1 MERRLAVILAA
12 DAAGY
17 SHLMEIDEDR
27 AHRALR
33 TRHAVIEQVIAKF
46 GGRIFGAAGDSIMAE
61 FGSAVEAV
69 RAAAEVQGTLAGQS
83 LDLPE
88 GHQML
93 FRIGI
98 NVGDVIVDGSSL
110 YGDAVNLAA
119 RLESLAEPGGICIS
133 ANVHEH
139 VEHKLPLEFRDY
151 GEHTVKNIS
160 KPVHVFHV
168 SLRKSDESLLSV
180 TSVETFATNWLAPR
194 LATFQESYPDITVR
208 LEAMGRV
215 VSFERDGYDVGIRSG
230 LGNWPGLKAHRL
242 LPIEFTPLCS
252 PQLLARAGGLKTPTD
267 LLRLPLFDDREGW
280 WQQWFALTGESDV
293 KLTHSPSFQ
302 VITQAMLAQAVL
314 AGHGVAVL
322 MPFLFAPEI
331 EAGRMVQPFD
341 LVCRSELSYWLVY
354 PEEYEKLAK
363 VRAFRDWLLASMSPI
378 STGADRTS
386 LSRT

>member
-17 SHLMEIDEDR
+17 SHLMEIDEER

-33 TRHAVIEQVIAKF
+33 ARHAVIERIIAKF
-46 GGRIFGAAGDSIMAE
+46 SGRIFGAAGDSIMAE

-69 RAAAEVQGTLAGQS
+69 RAAAEIQSALAEQS

-88 GHQML
+88 GHRML

-98 NVGDVIVDGSSL
+98 NIGDVIVDGGTL
-110 YGDAVNLAA
+110 YGDAVNLAS
-119 RLESLAEPGGICIS
+119 RLEALAEPGGICIS

-139 VEHKLPLEFRDY
+139 VVQKLPLEFQDL
-151 GEHTVKNIS
+151 GDHAVKNIS
-160 KPVHVFHV
+160 KPVHIYHV
-168 SLRKSDESLLSV
+168 GLRKYDENLLSV
-180 TSVETFATNWLAPR
+180 TSVETFATNWLTPR
-194 LATFQESYPDITVR
+194 LATFQERHPSIMVR

-230 LGNWPGLKAHRL
+230 LGNWPGLKAHWL

-252 PQLLARAGGLKTPTD
+252 PQLLARAGGLKTPAD

-280 WQQWFALTGESDV
+280 WQQWFAQIGERDI
-293 KLTHSPSFQ
+293 KLTHTPNFQ
-302 VITQAMLAQAVL
+302 AITQAMLAQAVL
-314 AGHGVAVL
+314 AGHGVALL

-331 EAGRMVQPFD
+331 EAGRLVQPFD

-354 PEEYEKLAK
+354 PEEYEKFAK
-363 VRAFRDWLLASMSPI
+363 VQAFREWLLQEL
-378 STGADRTS
+378 R
-386 LSRT
+386 

>member
-17 SHLMEIDEDR
+17 SHLMEIDEER

-33 TRHAVIEQVIAKF
+33 ARHSVIERVIAKF

-69 RAAAEVQGTLAGQS
+69 RAAAEIQGVLAEQS

-98 NVGDVIVDGSSL
+98 NIGDVIVDGSSL

-139 VEHKLPLEFRDY
+139 VAQKLPLEFQDI
-151 GEHTVKNIS
+151 GDHAVKNIS
-160 KPVHVFHV
+160 KPVHVYHV
-168 SLRKSDESLLSV
+168 SLRRSDESLLSV
-180 TSVETFATNWLAPR
+180 TSVETFATNWLTPR
-194 LATFQESYPDITVR
+194 LATFQESYPNITVR

-230 LGNWPGLKAHRL
+230 LGSWPGLKVHKL

-252 PQLLARAGGLKTPTD
+252 PQLLARAGGVKTPAD

-280 WQQWFALTGESDV
+280 WQQWFAVTGEPDI
-293 KLTHSPSFQ
+293 KLTHTPNFQ
-302 VITQAMLAQAVL
+302 AITQTMLAQAVL
-314 AGHGVAVL
+314 AGHGVALL

-341 LVCRSELSYWLVY
+341 LVCRSDLSYWLVY

-363 VRAFRDWLLASMSPI
+363 VRAFRDWLLDELAA
-378 STGADRTS
+378 GANGGGA
-386 LSRT
+386 